1 MNTIMNAHIGQQ
13 KIAFPTLSLNLDI
26 LPLDRKGKLRAAH
39 GKEKNDLP
47 RRLMSHSAVAL
58 V

>member
-1 MNTIMNAHIGQQ
+1 M

-26 LPLDRKGKLRAAH
+26 LPLDRKGKLRAAAW
-39 GKEKNDLP
+39 ERENDLP
-47 RRLMSHSAVAL
+47 RRLMSLSAVAL